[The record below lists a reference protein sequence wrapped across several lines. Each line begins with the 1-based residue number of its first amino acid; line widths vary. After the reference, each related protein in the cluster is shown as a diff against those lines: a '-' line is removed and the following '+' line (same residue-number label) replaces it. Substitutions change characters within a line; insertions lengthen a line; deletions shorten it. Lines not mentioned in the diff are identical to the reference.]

1 MSIINDEMTAKKKK
15 KMKNATILLQNRTV
29 KIRKILVLAG
39 DRND

>member
-1 MSIINDEMTAKKKK
+1 MSIINDEMTAKKNEKC
-15 KMKNATILLQNRTV
+15 NNTITKTEHAV